1 MAGIQNFLQFI
12 EENWVSILVCIGLI
26 VSIVRKT
33 IDFFSKPS
41 DEQVRLAKNQISQ
54 VMLKLITD
62 AEVDYEEWNK
72 AGSIKR
78 SQVIGQIYKEY
89 PILSK
94 IVNQSEL
101 IEWIDNEIN
110 ISLKTL
116 REIIKQNGS
125 ESKVV

>member
-33 IDFFSKPS
+33 IDFFSRPS
-41 DEQVRLAKNQISQ
+41 DEQVRLAKDQISQ

>member
-41 DEQVRLAKNQISQ
+41 DEQVRLAKDQISQ

-78 SQVIGQIYKEY
+78 SQVIGQIYSKY

-94 IVNQSEL
+94 VANQEEL
-101 IEWIDNEIN
+101 IAWIDNQIN

-116 REIIKQNGS
+116 REIVKENSKS
-125 ESKVV
+125 E

>member
-41 DEQVRLAKNQISQ
+41 DEQVRLAKDQISQ

-94 IVNQSEL
+94 IVNQNEL

-110 ISLKTL
+110 VSLKTL

>member
-41 DEQVRLAKNQISQ
+41 DEQVRLAKDQISQ

-94 IVNQSEL
+94 IVNQNEL

>member
-41 DEQVRLAKNQISQ
+41 DEQVRLAKDQISQ
-54 VMLKLITD
+54 IMLKLITD
-62 AEVDYEEWNK
+62 AEVDYEEWDK

>member
-33 IDFFSKPS
+33 INFFSMPS
-41 DEQVRLAKNQISQ
+41 DEQIQLVKTQIHQ
-54 VMLKLITD
+54 IMLKLITD
-62 AEVDYEEWNK
+62 AEVDYEEWDK

>member
-41 DEQVRLAKNQISQ
+41 DEQVRLAKDQISQ

-94 IVNQSEL
+94 IVN
-101 IEWIDNEIN
+101 
-110 ISLKTL
+110 
-116 REIIKQNGS
+116 GS

>member
-41 DEQVRLAKNQISQ
+41 DEQVRLAKDQISQ

-62 AEVDYEEWNK
+62 AEVDYEEWDK

>member
-41 DEQVRLAKNQISQ
+41 DEQVRLAKDQISQ

-125 ESKVV
+125 ESKVG

>member
-41 DEQVRLAKNQISQ
+41 DEQVRLAKDQISQ

-62 AEVDYEEWNK
+62 AEVDYEEWDK

-110 ISLKTL
+110 NSLKTL

>member
-41 DEQVRLAKNQISQ
+41 DEQVRWAKDQISQ

>member
-41 DEQVRLAKNQISQ
+41 DEQVRLAKDQISQ

>member
-33 IDFFSKPS
+33 INFFSMPS
-41 DEQVRLAKNQISQ
+41 DEQIQLVKTQIHQ
-54 VMLKLITD
+54 IMLKLITD
-62 AEVDYEEWNK
+62 AEVDYEEWDK

-110 ISLKTL
+110 VSLKTL

>member
-33 IDFFSKPS
+33 INFFSRPS
-41 DEQVRLAKNQISQ
+41 DEQIQLVKTQIHQ
-54 VMLKLITD
+54 IMLKLITD
-62 AEVDYEEWNK
+62 AEVDYEEWDK

-116 REIIKQNGS
+116 RDIIKQNGS